1 VHALQHGDKI
11 RVYARSSYKGWA
23 ITVEQ
28 GAVCA
33 VHATKGESDDEKVHV
48 VMNGGS
54 ETHPSDKSVNE
65 SLDDEVKV
73 QLATLQLT
81 DNPKLRQHVLQLAP
95 TFAAVFPAATPEI
108 HLHNAQMV
116 YTMPTSLR
124 DLHNL
129 VTLRI
134 YHCLKLKDVQAL
146 PQSLQHLDFCDC
158 PKLMSIPSL
167 DNLSLLRSLTL
178 CKCTK
183 LTQIQGLHSLTL
195 VEVNLTGCTM
205 LQNAPGLNHNN
216 TLEKCYLSGSK
227 VCMPYDSN
235 WLKKQPAEQVVSYYD
250 STLGF
255 ANNGMAV
262 KVKSKNGHELCMETT
277 VTEHEE
283 CVAVI
288 FSFVAHDQGW
298 SNYAHEH
305 GRYNSRSSM
314 EARIIRNN
322 EEIQTCELF
331 RLRHADK
338 KDQVYLCTL
347 RKLHPFVNA
356 LRHGDKIRVYAQSS
370 YQGWTITV
378 KEGAVCVLY
387 VAPGELDHDEICV
400 VVNGGNE
407 ASSSVGA
414 NLSSKEV
421 KAKLTTL
428 QLVDNAS
435 HQMNTVQQR
444 IFSVDWVPVVNPQ
457 TGQPMIFQ
465 CKGCSCRPIITLR
478 WHCDICPDFNLCSN
492 CHKGTSLQQLHNH
505 EHPMSVASEPDGSF
519 IFSGSNA
526 NVGPALT
533 SDPRFNS
540 WYSQQQSVPQI
551 ADGKILPP

>member
-1 VHALQHGDKI
+1 
-11 RVYARSSYKGWA
+11 
-23 ITVEQ
+23 
-28 GAVCA
+28 
-33 VHATKGESDDEKVHV
+33 
-48 VMNGGS
+48 
-54 ETHPSDKSVNE
+54 
-65 SLDDEVKV
+65 
-73 QLATLQLT
+73 
-81 DNPKLRQHVLQLAP
+81 
-95 TFAAVFPAATPEI
+95 
-108 HLHNAQMV
+108 
-116 YTMPTSLR
+116 
-124 DLHNL
+124 
-129 VTLRI
+129 
-134 YHCLKLKDVQAL
+134 
-146 PQSLQHLDFCDC
+146 
-158 PKLMSIPSL
+158 
-167 DNLSLLRSLTL
+167 
-178 CKCTK
+178 
-183 LTQIQGLHSLTL
+183 
-195 VEVNLTGCTM
+195 M
-205 LQNAPGLNHNN
+205 LQ
-216 TLEKCYLSGSK
+216 
-227 VCMPYDSN
+227 
-235 WLKKQPAEQVVSYYD
+235 KQPAEQVVSYYD

-262 KVKSKNGHELCMETT
+262 KVKSRNGHELCMETT

-288 FSFVAHDQGW
+288 FSFVAHDQGC
-298 SNYAHEH
+298 SDYAHEH

-322 EEIQTCELF
+322 EEIQICELF

-378 KEGAVCVLY
+378 KEGAVCVLH

-444 IFSVDWVPVVNPQ
+444 IFSVDWVPVCF
-457 TGQPMIFQ
+457 T
-465 CKGCSCRPIITLR
+465 T
-478 WHCDICPDFNLCSN
+478 
-492 CHKGTSLQQLHNH
+492 
-505 EHPMSVASEPDGSF
+505 
-519 IFSGSNA
+519 
-526 NVGPALT
+526 
-533 SDPRFNS
+533 
-540 WYSQQQSVPQI
+540 
-551 ADGKILPP
+551 

>member
-1 VHALQHGDKI
+1 
-11 RVYARSSYKGWA
+11 
-23 ITVEQ
+23 
-28 GAVCA
+28 VCA
-33 VHATKGESDDEKVHV
+33 VHATKGELDHEKVHV

-146 PQSLQHLDFCDC
+146 PQSLQHLDICDC

-235 WLKKQPAEQVVSYYD
+235 WLKVV
-250 STLGF
+250 
-255 ANNGMAV
+255 
-262 KVKSKNGHELCMETT
+262 
-277 VTEHEE
+277 
-283 CVAVI
+283 
-288 FSFVAHDQGW
+288 
-298 SNYAHEH
+298 
-305 GRYNSRSSM
+305 
-314 EARIIRNN
+314 
-322 EEIQTCELF
+322 
-331 RLRHADK
+331 
-338 KDQVYLCTL
+338 
-347 RKLHPFVNA
+347 
-356 LRHGDKIRVYAQSS
+356 
-370 YQGWTITV
+370 
-378 KEGAVCVLY
+378 
-387 VAPGELDHDEICV
+387 DHLQIDLTKFQCV
-400 VVNGGNE
+400 V
-407 ASSSVGA
+407 
-414 NLSSKEV
+414 L
-421 KAKLTTL
+421 
-428 QLVDNAS
+428 
-435 HQMNTVQQR
+435 
-444 IFSVDWVPVVNPQ
+444 
-457 TGQPMIFQ
+457 
-465 CKGCSCRPIITLR
+465 
-478 WHCDICPDFNLCSN
+478 
-492 CHKGTSLQQLHNH
+492 
-505 EHPMSVASEPDGSF
+505 
-519 IFSGSNA
+519 
-526 NVGPALT
+526 
-533 SDPRFNS
+533 
-540 WYSQQQSVPQI
+540 
-551 ADGKILPP
+551 